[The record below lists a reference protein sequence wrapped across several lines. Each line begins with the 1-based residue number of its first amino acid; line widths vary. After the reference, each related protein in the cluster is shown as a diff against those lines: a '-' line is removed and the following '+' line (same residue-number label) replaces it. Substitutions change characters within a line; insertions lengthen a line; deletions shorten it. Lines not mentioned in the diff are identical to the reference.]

1 MTETTEQ
8 APYVWEL
15 TPAEYAATVDKVA
28 AINDRAAKRGFTGRI
43 ELTGIPATKIWKD
56 QISGL
61 ELTAEVVRV
70 TITGQAPSFAEV
82 GTFAVEVPL
91 DSAKPFLAAAE
102 AAFVLGQK
110 MGTDEKGRDYPR
122 DVRSVSKGDVVRV
135 TRQDE
140 YLGHFAVESFG
151 FQQIPHPTRRQF
163 VPLAGQSLH
172 TSRE

>member
-1 MTETTEQ
+1 MTTDTTVKTET
-8 APYVWEL
+8 L
-15 TPAEYAATVDKVA
+15 D
-28 AINDRAAKRGFTGRI
+28 
-43 ELTGIPATKIWKD
+43 
-56 QISGL
+56 
-61 ELTAEVVRV
+61 V
-70 TITGQAPSFAEV
+70 TIYVKVGGELFGSYGQGDDLAEV

-110 MGTDEKGRDYPR
+110 MGTDAKGRDYPR
-122 DVRSVSKGDVVRV
+122 DVRSVSKGDVIRV